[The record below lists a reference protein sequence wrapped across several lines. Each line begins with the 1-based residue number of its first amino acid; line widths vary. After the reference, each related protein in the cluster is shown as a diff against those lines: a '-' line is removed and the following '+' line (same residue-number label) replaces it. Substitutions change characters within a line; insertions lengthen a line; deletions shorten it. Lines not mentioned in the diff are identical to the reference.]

1 LVERVSVLLKTRYTS
16 DQYWRAGQQ
25 LFRTCQGLCQG
36 ADREAKLQA
45 YLDSCTAALGDEEDR
60 EAQAA
65 AAPPHRRGD
74 FLFEGQLSSAEE
86 QVAQRRP
93 ADVLESMLVQ
103 AMMGRAPGVV
113 VDPAAM
119 EAGMGEEDDQGLQ
132 DLIQEVLA
140 VSAEEAGD
148 QPLGPPPASKKVVA
162 SLPVKVVT
170 AEELEALGG
179 KEVECTVCRENIN
192 VGDKL
197 QKLPC
202 RHVFHPPCLAPWLS
216 QHNSCPV
223 CRHELPTDD
232 WRYET
237 RKERAQEEAETE
249 RGRDNALSHSEFLYI

>member
-1 LVERVSVLLKTRYTS
+1 MGGDS
-16 DQYWRAGQQ
+16 
-25 LFRTCQGLCQG
+25 
-36 ADREAKLQA
+36 LQA

-119 EAGMGEEDDQGLQ
+119 EAGMGEDDDQGKEEGGCCRAGCAVTYVVFAAGTSPHLRPRVWIHFHLGHAGLQ

-148 QPLGPPPASKKVVA
+148 QPS
-162 SLPVKVVT
+162 
-170 AEELEALGG
+170 
-179 KEVECTVCRENIN
+179 
-192 VGDKL
+192 GDKTAH
-197 QKLPC
+197 
-202 RHVFHPPCLAPWLS
+202 HVA
-216 QHNSCPV
+216 
-223 CRHELPTDD
+223 
-232 WRYET
+232 
-237 RKERAQEEAETE
+237 
-249 RGRDNALSHSEFLYI
+249 